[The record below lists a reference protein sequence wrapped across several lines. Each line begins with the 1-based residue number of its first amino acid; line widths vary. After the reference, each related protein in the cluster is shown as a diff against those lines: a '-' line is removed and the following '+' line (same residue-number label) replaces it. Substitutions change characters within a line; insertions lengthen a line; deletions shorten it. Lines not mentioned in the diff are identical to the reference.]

1 MSKLET
7 NQVDPATG
15 TTLTLG
21 TSGDTIDIP
30 AGVTTTVNRPA
41 FKVYLSGNQSIGN
54 SSFTKVTFDTENF
67 DTNSAF
73 ASNKFTV
80 PAGHAGKYIFHYG
93 GYMSSLGDDKRLI
106 LVLYKNGAEVTGPK
120 AQHQIYS
127 TGGSSNVLQKTSFVI
142 DLAVSDYIELY
153 VWQNQGGSINLLA
166 SNTYL
171 AGYKLGA

>member
-41 FKVYLSGNQSIGN
+41 FKATLSADQSIAN
-54 SSFTKVTFDTENF
+54 SSFTKVTLDTENF
-67 DTNSAF
+67 DTDGAF

-80 PAGHAGKYIFHYG
+80 PAGQAGKYVFHYG

-106 LVLYKNGAEVTGPK
+106 LSLYKNGSGITGPK
-120 AQHQIYS
+120 AEYQIYS
-127 TGGSSNVLQKTSFVI
+127 TGASSNVLQKTSFVI

-153 VWQNQGGSINLLA
+153 VWQNQGGAKELFA
-166 SNTYL
+166 DNTYL

>member
-1 MSKLET
+1 MSILET

-41 FKVYLSGNQSIGN
+41 FKATLSADQSIAN
-54 SSFTKVTFDTENF
+54 SSFTKVTLDTENF
-67 DTNSAF
+67 DTDGAF

-80 PAGHAGKYIFHYG
+80 PAGQAGKYVFHYG

-106 LVLYKNGAEVTGPK
+106 LNLYKNGSEITGPK
-120 AQHQIYS
+120 SQHQIYS
-127 TGGSSNVLQKTSFVI
+127 TGGSSNVLQKTSLVI

-153 VWQNQGGSINLLA
+153 VWQNQGGAVDLYA
-166 SNTYL
+166 DNTYL

>member
-41 FKVYLSGNQSIGN
+41 FKATLSADQSIAN
-54 SSFTKVTFDTENF
+54 SSFTKVTLDTENF
-67 DTNSAF
+67 DTDGAF

-80 PAGHAGKYIFHYG
+80 PAGQAGKYVFHYG

-106 LVLYKNGAEVTGPK
+106 LSLYKNGSGITGPK
-120 AQHQIYS
+120 AEYQIYS
-127 TGGSSNVLQKTSFVI
+127 TGASSNVLQKTSFVI

-153 VWQNQGGSINLLA
+153 VWQNQGGAKDLFA
-166 SNTYL
+166 DNTYL

>member
-41 FKVYLSGNQSIGN
+41 FKATLSADQSIAN
-54 SSFTKVTFDTENF
+54 SSFTKVTLDTENF
-67 DTNSAF
+67 DTDGAF

-80 PAGHAGKYIFHYG
+80 PAGQAGKYVFHYG

-106 LVLYKNGAEVTGPK
+106 LSLYKNGSGITGPK
-120 AQHQIYS
+120 AEYQIYS
-127 TGGSSNVLQKTSFVI
+127 TGASSNVLQKTSFVI

-153 VWQNQGGSINLLA
+153 VWQNQGGAKDLYA
-166 SNTYL
+166 DNTYL

>member
-21 TSGDTIDIP
+21 TCGDTIDIP

-41 FKVYLSGNQSIGN
+41 FKATLSADQSIAN
-54 SSFTKVTFDTENF
+54 SSFTKVTLDTENF
-67 DTNSAF
+67 DTDNAF

-80 PAGHAGKYIFHYG
+80 PAGHAGKYVFHYG

-106 LVLYKNGAEVTGPK
+106 LSLYKNGSGITGPK
-120 AQHQIYS
+120 AEYQIYS
-127 TGGSSNVLQKTSFVI
+127 TGASSNVLQKTSFVI

-153 VWQNQGGSINLLA
+153 VWQNQGGAKDLYA
-166 SNTYL
+166 DNTYL

>member
-41 FKVYLSGNQSIGN
+41 FKATLSGNQSIAN
-54 SSFTKVTFDTENF
+54 SSFTKVTLDTENF
-67 DTNSAF
+67 DTDNAF

-80 PAGHAGKYIFHYG
+80 PTGQAGKYVFHYG

-106 LVLYKNGAEVTGPK
+106 LKNEVVYKNDYK
-120 AQHQIYS
+120 CYNIILY
-127 TGGSSNVLQKTSFVI
+127 I
-142 DLAVSDYIELY
+142 VSITQYD
-153 VWQNQGGSINLLA
+153 
-166 SNTYL
+166 
-171 AGYKLGA
+171 

>member
-41 FKVYLSGNQSIGN
+41 FKATLSADQSIAN
-54 SSFTKVTFDTENF
+54 SSFTKVTLDTENF
-67 DTNSAF
+67 DTDGAF

-80 PAGHAGKYIFHYG
+80 PAGQAGKYVFHYG

-106 LVLYKNGAEVTGPK
+106 LSLYKNGSGITGPK
-120 AQHQIYS
+120 AEYQIYS
-127 TGGSSNVLQKTSFVI
+127 TGASSNVLQKTSFVI
-142 DLAVSDYIELY
+142 ELHHKT
-153 VWQNQGGSINLLA
+153 
-166 SNTYL
+166 NTYQL
-171 AGYKLGA
+171 DLLVL

>member
-41 FKVYLSGNQSIGN
+41 FKATLSADQSIAN
-54 SSFTKVTFDTENF
+54 SSFTKVTLDTENF
-67 DTNSAF
+67 DTDGAF

-80 PAGHAGKYIFHYG
+80 PAGQAGKYVFHYG

-106 LVLYKNGAEVTGPK
+106 LSLYKNGSGITGPK
-120 AQHQIYS
+120 AEYQIYS
-127 TGGSSNVLQKTSFVI
+127 TGASSNVLQKTSFVI

-153 VWQNQGGSINLLA
+153 VWQNQGGAVDLYA
-166 SNTYL
+166 DNTYL